1 MKLVGDLK
9 TKVEKAP
16 TMDEKKAVIAD
27 AGMELNDE
35 ELNSVAGGGRVS
47 GTRATDEN
55 FLRSISSVIGGL
67 FTKDSKKDTQSNN
80 IHR

>member
-9 TKVEKAP
+9 TKVGKAP

-35 ELNSVAGGGRVS
+35 ELNSVAGGGSVL
-47 GTRATDEN
+47 GPRATDEK
-55 FLRSISSVIGGL
+55 FLRSVSSVIGGL
-67 FTKDSKKDTQSNN
+67 FTKDSKEDTKSNN